1 MHRTCFVRM
10 VNNIKYRGYV
20 QVLWLLAVQKYA
32 FVLGSSVCV
41 KQCIV
46 VSEYSCFLLLL
57 QPFEHESARSFVCCI
72 NHTAPDIR
80 LTRARFPPLLTLPPS
95 RSSAWS
101 LFRLAA
107 VPPPAASSLLPPI
120 DLHAGRALG
129 LLPVILGAPRGCP
142 KVFFLLKIKG
152 CLVRICFVRI
162 CLRLFLP
169 IHSLKTHPCSWYPY
183 QTPLFLLK
191 KNH

>member
-10 VNNIKYRGYV
+10 VNNIKYRGDV

-95 RSSAWS
+95 RSSACP

-107 VPPPAASSLLPPI
+107 VPPPAASSLLPPNEFQGWSPARPATRSFGGSTGVPQ
-120 DLHAGRALG
+120 D
-129 LLPVILGAPRGCP
+129 
-142 KVFFLLKIKG
+142 VFF
-152 CLVRICFVRI
+152 VE
-162 CLRLFLP
+162 
-169 IHSLKTHPCSWYPY
+169 
-183 QTPLFLLK
+183 
-191 KNH
+191 N